1 MSASLTQ
8 TLTTLRRKWIEPA
21 LPIGQLRQAL
31 RAYPRYLADWRRYA
45 ALPGAEPLA
54 LAESYP
60 CLFDR
65 TPQTPFNSH
74 YTYQAAWAMAAIR
87 QTQAPLHVDVGSQI
101 AFVAML
107 SAITEVVFIDIR
119 PAAIELPALH
129 GLAGSLLALPF
140 ADGSVASLS
149 CMHVIEHIGLGR
161 YGDPLDP
168 AGTRRAAAELAR
180 VLAPGGRLY
189 LSLPVGRPRV
199 CFNAHRVHAPA
210 QILDYFA
217 GLTLARCGA
226 IDDAGR
232 YHPDLSREQL
242 LAYAGAE
249 YGCGLFEF
257 MRG

>member
-1 MSASLTQ
+1 MTRA
-8 TLTTLRRKWIEPA
+8 LTTLRRKWLEPA
-21 LPIGQLRQAL
+21 LPLGQIRQAL

-65 TPQTPFNSH
+65 TAQTPFNTH
-74 YTYQAAWAMAAIR
+74 YTYQAVWALEAIR
-87 QTQAPLHVDVGSQI
+87 ATNAPLHVDVGSQI

-107 SAITEVVFIDIR
+107 SAITDVIFLDIR
-119 PAAIELPALH
+119 PAALGLPALH
-129 GLAGSLLALPF
+129 GLAGSALSLPL

-149 CMHVIEHIGLGR
+149 CLHVIEHIGLGR